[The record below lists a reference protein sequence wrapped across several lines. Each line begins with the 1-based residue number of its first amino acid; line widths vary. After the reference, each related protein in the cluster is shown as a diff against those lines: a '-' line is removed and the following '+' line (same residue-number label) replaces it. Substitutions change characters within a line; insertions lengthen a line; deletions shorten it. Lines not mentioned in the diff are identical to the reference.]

1 MKSYS
6 YYLIKI
12 FSVLFLIYGL
22 LIFVGGIYASY
33 TFYKLV
39 DSNDKIKARIQ
50 SDPALASK
58 LEAIKEKET
67 ASGKQPLSE
76 GEMDKAFNNIQQL
89 EGLSAIGAFI
99 GALFIVGSLA
109 MLFTKKWGMYLII
122 LSIILTWLYFF
133 MLVNGIRENIV
144 LLLVLTAA
152 GIFVLSQKKFIND
165 YQNNLV

>member
-22 LIFVGGIYASY
+22 LIFFGGIYASY
-33 TFYKLV
+33 TFYKLI
-39 DSNDKIKARIQ
+39 DSNNKIEARIQ

-58 LEAIKEKET
+58 LEAIKERET

-76 GEMDKAFNNIQQL
+76 GELDKAFNNIQRL
-89 EGLSAIGAFI
+89 EGLAAIGAFI
-99 GALFIVGSLA
+99 GVLFIVGSLA

-122 LSIILTWLYFF
+122 FSIILTWLYFF
-133 MLVNGIRENIV
+133 MLVNGIKENII
-144 LLLVLTAA
+144 LLSVLTVA
-152 GIFVLSQKKFIND
+152 GIFILSQQKFINNSIKD
-165 YQNNLV
+165 NY